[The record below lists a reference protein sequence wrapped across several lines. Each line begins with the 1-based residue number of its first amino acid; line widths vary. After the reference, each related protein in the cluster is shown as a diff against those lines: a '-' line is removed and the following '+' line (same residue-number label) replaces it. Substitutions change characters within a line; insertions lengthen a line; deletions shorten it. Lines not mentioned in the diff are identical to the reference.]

1 MAVCLVR
8 VGLSAAHRVCAM
20 ILWILEDDLDGPGH
34 GEAVPRGWDRRRS
47 SLLAN
52 YADLQGNNARAGV
65 QDDFVCERMTMRA
78 TRPTCECESR
88 DACFSRFGG
97 SRIVPLPGV
106 PGREIVLF
114 G

>member
-1 MAVCLVR
+1 MTRPVKLETRACKVIQRENIMAVCLVR

-78 TRPTCECESR
+78 TRPTCEDR
-88 DACFSRFGG
+88 
-97 SRIVPLPGV
+97 L
-106 PGREIVLF
+106 LF
-114 G
+114 TLWGE